1 MTIRNYLRIP
11 GILGIYSGFPFF
23 DFQLPVLEAW
33 HLAWHSLHFV
43 TEVMTQSGGST
54 ISSMR
59 PRKENSSKIITLES
73 TYRQLP
79 LDCIG
84 PVYFSSNVHK
94 S

>member
-11 GILGIYSGFPFF
+11 GILGICSGFPFF
-23 DFQLPVLEAW
+23 DFQLQVLEAW

-59 PRKENSSKIITLES
+59 PRKENSRTVVRL
-73 TYRQLP
+73 LP
-79 LDCIG
+79 L
-84 PVYFSSNVHK
+84 VYLSSIT